1 MDQYGR
7 VRVNRFQIAQAL
19 GLELIVN
26 NTGTVPQQY
35 VGTGFP
41 LHITAEVLVRRPQ
54 DFLPERV
61 KIIDNFQRDTRGYN
75 PVRTSLDRRRGIGIH
90 HHGAIRVLVTKS
102 GELVRRAADIQRAG
116 GFQSWH

>member
-54 DFLPERV
+54 NFLPERV

-75 PVRTSLDRRRGIGIH
+75 PVRTSLDRRRGADSLQFGQLIAWQLCFYKMPG
-90 HHGAIRVLVTKS
+90 RVSLKS
-102 GELVRRAADIQRAG
+102 
-116 GFQSWH
+116 